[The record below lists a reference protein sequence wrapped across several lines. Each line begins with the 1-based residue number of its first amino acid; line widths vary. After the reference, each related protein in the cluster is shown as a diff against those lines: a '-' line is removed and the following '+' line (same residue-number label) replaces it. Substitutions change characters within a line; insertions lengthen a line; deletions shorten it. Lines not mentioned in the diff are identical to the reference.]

1 MNWNRYL
8 GRLNVGQ
15 QSAFQTLRH
24 RFSDEEIQ
32 GILIYALS
40 VESSP
45 QDQARTQHD
54 LNVLTNIEL
63 KAIRILRGS
72 PDVSD
77 GLTKSDGSQGDGH
90 LPLNRTSEIDFWC
103 TYCLPPRHFKRK
115 DSWARHE
122 REKHGEHTYPCM
134 PNGAVESTEHGL
146 VCAICR
152 TRDPDEI
159 HLNKHN
165 IGLCGNPLSKHVCK
179 RRIDL
184 VKHLNIDHGVPN
196 GQRLAED
203 WKRAPDKK
211 AWACGFCVS
220 YFPQFMDRINHIHTE
235 HYARGEHIRSWDL
248 VKVIQGL
255 LCQPRLSDTWSAYLL
270 ARYPSAIPDVT
281 WHTSVVNS
289 LQGRLEM
296 DEESPD
302 ILVAAA
308 FDQSNLGLGCSGIEP
323 QSFILDADHG
333 LMDVDDRSPQ
343 TSIAPQDFSQYYKGS
358 DTSHESRSS
367 KMDMGGSPKF
377 DDLYLDLESTER
389 STQAF
394 EPPIHQTSRRSGQL
408 FNDTVPLDPP
418 VNLEEEVL
426 CPRFFEDAYCEV
438 DVGMNDQIDEADGN
452 Q

>member
-1 MNWNRYL
+1 MRNGYL
-8 GRLNVGQ
+8 GRPNEEQ
-15 QSAFQTLRH
+15 QSAFQTLH
-24 RFSDEEIQ
+24 RFSHEKIQ
-32 GILIYALS
+32 CFLIYARS
-40 VESSP
+40 VESP
-45 QDQARTQHD
+45 PKDQARTQHD
-54 LNVLTNIEL
+54 LDILTNKEL
-63 KAIRILRGS
+63 DAIRILQNY
-72 PDVSD
+72 PDVSAS
-77 GLTKSDGSQGDGH
+77 LIKSDGSQGEGH
-90 LPLNRTSEIDFWC
+90 LILNRTPKVDFWC
-103 TYCLPPRHFKRK
+103 TYCSPPRHFKRK

-122 REKHGEHTYPCM
+122 REKHEEHTYPCM

-165 IGLCGNPLSKHVCK
+165 IGLCGNPFSKHVCK

-184 VKHLNIDHGVPN
+184 VKHLNVDHGVPN

-235 HYARGEHIRSWDL
+235 HYTRGEHIRSWDP

-270 ARYPSAIPDVT
+270 ARYPSALPGVT
-281 WHTSVVNS
+281 WHASVVNS

-308 FDQSNLGLGCSGIEP
+308 FDQSNLGFGCFGSGP
-323 QSFILDADHG
+323 LPFIVDA
-333 LMDVDDRSPQ
+333 LMDVDDLPSQFPQ
-343 TSIAPQDFSQYYKGS
+343 TSIAPHDSSQYYNGS
-358 DTSHESRSS
+358 DTSHESGSAR
-367 KMDMGGSPKF
+367 MDMAGSPNL
-377 DDLYLDLESTER
+377 DDLYLDSASTEPA
-389 STQAF
+389 TQTY
-394 EPPIHQTSRRSGQL
+394 EPPIHQTSRRSSQL
-408 FNDTVPLDPP
+408 FNCTVPLDNL
-418 VNLEEEVL
+418 VNREEEVL
-426 CPRFFEDAYCEV
+426 SPGFFYDAFCEWNV
-438 DVGMNDQIDEADGN
+438 
-452 Q
+452 